1 MSLLLGLMCKFSCE
15 ECEFRAFGAD
25 GQHMSVVLKDG
36 TILQNMESVLE
47 AIKSKVSAVLST
59 SCRGNN
65 IKRLCP
71 ISAICL
77 FIYLFI
83 YLFIF

>member
-47 AIKSKVSAVLST
+47 EIKSKVSTVLST

-65 IKRLCP
+65 IFQLRGYALFCP
-71 ISAICL
+71 IRR
-77 FIYLFI
+77 FV